1 MVSVK
6 EKKKYVTSYA
16 LQNNSEFL
24 GMFNYHIS
32 KIKSSGVL
40 SKLSQKWLRC
50 EVSRGI
56 VAKIAR
62 LLKSVFV
69 FSPDLS
75 QTADDIGG
83 GGGGGGGEATV
94 LDYTN
99 LVFPFCILAAGIVSS
114 ALLLLIEKAC
124 RFIRH
129 YFSNS
134 PLPEIPP
141 AAEYIKAGE
150 PRNLLE

>member
-1 MVSVK
+1 M
-6 EKKKYVTSYA
+6 
-16 LQNNSEFL
+16 
-24 GMFNYHIS
+24 
-32 KIKSSGVL
+32 
-40 SKLSQKWLRC
+40 
-50 EVSRGI
+50 
-56 VAKIAR
+56 
-62 LLKSVFV
+62 FV

-75 QTADDIGG
+75 QTADDS
-83 GGGGGGGEATV
+83 GGGGGGEATV
-94 LDYTN
+94 LDYHN

-141 AAEYIKAGE
+141 AA
-150 PRNLLE
+150 